1 MPQSCSSQPG
11 KTPLTPGVSCPGG
24 AIGAIFLPDP
34 YSGHFDNLGAF
45 MQPAQLS
52 LNLQT
57 RHDLTPNVTLTL
69 QAVNLYNHCF
79 QHGFVWDNSVTC
91 VYSNLPSNILA
102 PSGNFVKNPPAQLR
116 YPYGTL
122 YTLPRSAS
130 RRFCSPSVSLPT

>member
-1 MPQSCSSQPG
+1 
-11 KTPLTPGVSCPGG
+11 
-24 AIGAIFLPDP
+24 
-34 YSGHFDNLGAF
+34 

-57 RHDLTPNVTLTL
+57 SYDVTPNVTLTL
-69 QAVNLYNHCF
+69 QAVNLYNRCF

-116 YPYGTL
+116 YPYGTF
-122 YTLPRSAS
+122 YNITEVGIS
-130 RRFCSPSVSLPT
+130 SVLQPFGFFADLNVKI